1 MQEERLKWL
10 WEVREKINH
19 RVDNNKKF
27 LESEWKK
34 SQKEKLKRVLKQP
47 PGIEEWRQEIQEW
60 VKEK

>member
-1 MQEERLKWL
+1 
-10 WEVREKINH
+10 VRAKINH

-47 PGIEEWRQEIQEW
+47 PGIEE
-60 VKEK
+60 